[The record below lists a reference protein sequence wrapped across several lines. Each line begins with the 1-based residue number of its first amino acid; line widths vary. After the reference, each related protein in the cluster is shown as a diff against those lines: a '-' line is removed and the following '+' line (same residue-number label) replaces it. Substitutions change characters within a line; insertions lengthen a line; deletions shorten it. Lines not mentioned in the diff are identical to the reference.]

1 MFFNFDNSAVRY
13 IGRWGNCGD
22 YMAATAPGS
31 KFQIAFK
38 GSRIVLKFDITDIP
52 RLPHIW
58 VSIDGGARIEAN
70 LDRYLSVVAPSGG
83 EHLLSVVFKGGKEC
97 ANRWVKPLSGVRFEG
112 FEADDAAV
120 LPPLNKKTIELIG
133 DSITEGVVVDAYLDC
148 HIGEEAEEYSKPV
161 QDDFCGTYGFVAAE
175 ILNLEPIACGYG
187 AVGVTKGGCGGVPKA
202 ADMYDFAFQGVP
214 ITYPATDYVL
224 INHGTNDSRNAEIF
238 EENYIALLDK
248 VTAKNKTAK
257 IACMIP
263 FCGAFK
269 NEIPQIIE
277 KYNSKNGT
285 DIALVDTTGWLTP
298 EPIHPDRE
306 HHKIAGEKL
315 AAVLKEKFSL

>member
-1 MFFNFDNSAVRY
+1 MFFGFNNNSVRY
-13 IGRWGNCGD
+13 IGRWGKCDGF
-22 YMAATAPGS
+22 MAATAPGS

-38 GSRIVLKFDITDIP
+38 GSRIVLKFDIADIP

-58 VSIDGGARIEAN
+58 LSIDGGARFEAN
-70 LDRYLSVVAPSGG
+70 LDRYLSVVAENAG
-83 EHLLSVVFKGGKEC
+83 EHLLSITFKGGKEC
-97 ANRWVKPLSGVRFEG
+97 ANRWAQPLSGIRFEG
-112 FEADDAAV
+112 FEADDTAD

-161 QDDFCGTYGFVAAE
+161 QDDFCGTYGFVATE
-175 ILNLEPIACGYG
+175 LLGLEPLAGGYG
-187 AVGVTKGGCGGVPKA
+187 AVGVTHGGCGGVPKA
-202 ADMYDFAFQGVP
+202 ADMYDFAFEGAP
-214 ITYPATDYVL
+214 ITYSSPDYIL
-224 INHGTNDSRNAEIF
+224 INHGTNDQRNPDIF

-248 VTAKNKTAK
+248 ITAKHKNAK

-269 NEIPQIIE
+269 KEIPEIIE
-277 KYNSKNGT
+277 KYNHQNGT
-285 DIALVDTTGWLTP
+285 DIKLVDTTDWLPP

-306 HHKIAGEKL
+306 HHKLAGEKL
-315 AAVLKEKFSL
+315 AAELKVAFAL